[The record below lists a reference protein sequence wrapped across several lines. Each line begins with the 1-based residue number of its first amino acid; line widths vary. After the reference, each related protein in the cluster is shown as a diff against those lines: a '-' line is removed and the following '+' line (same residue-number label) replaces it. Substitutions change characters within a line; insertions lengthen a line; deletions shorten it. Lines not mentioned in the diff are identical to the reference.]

1 MIKLVRLTV
10 DDTAE
15 VMNILTT
22 VHEQMDHKE
31 WYVIDNFEYY
41 DYYLQEGKGVG
52 YKAVD
57 MENDRSLGLFIAV
70 IPDKKEMHLGY
81 DCGLTDNQV
90 KREAVM
96 DTVAV
101 LPEARGQNLQFL
113 LMHAVEE
120 KLREMG
126 YRYLTATVHPDNPYS
141 LRNALKRNYK
151 IMATKEKYGGYL
163 RHVLLKDLEEG
174 ENE

>member
-1 MIKLVRLTV
+1 MIKFVRLKA
-10 DDTAE
+10 DDTSE
-15 VMNILTT
+15 VVSVLQT
-22 VHEQMDHKE
+22 VRDQMENKE
-31 WYVIDNFEYY
+31 WYVIDNY
-41 DYYLQEGKGVG
+41 DYYFHYLQDGHGVG

-57 MENDRSLGLFIAV
+57 MDTDKTLGLFVAV
-70 IPDKKEMHLGY
+70 ITDKKELHLGY
-81 DCGLTDNQV
+81 DCGLDEDQI
-90 KREAVM
+90 KKEAIM

-151 IMATKEKYGGYL
+151 IMTTKEKYGGYL
-163 RHVLLKDLEEG
+163 RHILLKNLEEG
-174 ENE
+174 KNE

>member
-22 VHEQMDHKE
+22 VHEQMEQKE
-31 WYVIDNFEYY
+31 WYVIDDY
-41 DYYLQEGKGVG
+41 DYYSHYLQDGKGVG

-57 MENDRSLGLFIAV
+57 MDNNKTLGLFVAV

-81 DCGLTDNQV
+81 DCDLTEEQV
-90 KREAVM
+90 KKEAIM

-101 LPEARGQNLQFL
+101 LPEARGHNLQFL

-126 YRYLTATVHPDNPYS
+126 YCYLTATVHPDNPYS

-174 ENE
+174 KNE